1 MVGSY
6 WGTFSR
12 GLLGDAGCPIY
23 NRQQRLLT
31 VSTKCCRVNCMVS
44 AVFPTPPSPS
54 TTSLYSTI
62 LPAMMKYVVRADAVT
77 QRWMG
82 EWKRKREGS
91 NSSGKHTLCAVGGE
105 RGSAGGDSFWYVSQ
119 EARTSACG
127 VVDRTVRDKL
137 GSLAA
142 RRVDS
147 GGEGRGMQVREHLFW
162 GGSVKGE
169 MGYAWRKL
177 TPNSGVG

>member
-1 MVGSY
+1 MQDWPSITTCFLYESSMVGSY

-62 LPAMMKYVVRADAVT
+62 LPAMMKDVVRADAVT
-77 QRWMG
+77 AEMMG
-82 EWKRKREGS
+82 EWKRKREGI
-91 NSSGKHTLCAVGGE
+91 NSSGKH
-105 RGSAGGDSFWYVSQ
+105 SQ
-119 EARTSACG
+119 CCRWRAWICG
-127 VVDRTVRDKL
+127 WRFLLVCKSRSSDFRL
-137 GSLAA
+137 WSC
-142 RRVDS
+142 S
-147 GGEGRGMQVREHLFW
+147 IGRFAI
-162 GGSVKGE
+162 S
-169 MGYAWRKL
+169 
-177 TPNSGVG
+177 